1 MRTSPSSAR
10 TRTRASSSRRTCD
23 GALTKGHLRYRHAM
37 AAVIGRLLNA
47 LHLYLLKRRVR
58 GLTMAEGASID
69 RRARIVVKGPQDRIT
84 LGRNAIL
91 RHNVY
96 LSTFGAFAD
105 IGDGASI
112 GPNCVLYA
120 QGGLTIGRD
129 VSIAPN
135 CVLSTG
141 GHVYDEPGSIRAQGF
156 TKSPIVVGSY
166 VWIGANAT
174 VVEGVTIGDH
184 AIVAAGAVVTRDV
197 PEGAIVGGVPA
208 HVVRYR
214 PGYEPVPHGTP

>member
-1 MRTSPSSAR
+1 
-10 TRTRASSSRRTCD
+10 
-23 GALTKGHLRYRHAM
+23 M

-58 GLTMAEGASID
+58 GLSMAEGASID
-69 RRARIVVKGPQDRIT
+69 RRARVVVKGPQDRIS

-96 LSTFGAFAD
+96 LSTFGAFAEF
-105 IGDGASI
+105 GDGASI
-112 GPNCVLYA
+112 GPNTVLYA

-135 CVLSTG
+135 CVLSSG
-141 GHVYDEPGSIRAQGF
+141 GHVYDEPGSIREQGF
-156 TKSPIVVGSY
+156 TKAPIVIGSH

-174 VVEGVTIGDH
+174 VVEGVTIADH
-184 AIVAAGAVVTRDV
+184 AIVAAGAVVTDDV

-208 HVVRYR
+208 RVIRWRAGYGQP
-214 PGYEPVPHGTP
+214 PG